1 MAVLAS
7 RKAGEDNQESE
18 RPATEQDQDF
28 SLAALITAAA
38 KGKRLTDPE
47 KDTLRRALIRM
58 KKNGNVSYGA
68 IGSVFGLT
76 GREMKQ
82 VRRVAMSE
90 TRHP

>member
-1 MAVLAS
+1 VTAGAEES
-7 RKAGEDNQESE
+7 RDI
-18 RPATEQDQDF
+18 P
-28 SLAALITAAA
+28 LAALITAAA
-38 KGKRLTDPE
+38 RGKRLTDQE
-47 KDTLRRALIRM
+47 RDTLRRTLIRM

-68 IGSVFGLT
+68 IGSAYGLS

>member
-1 MAVLAS
+1 MTPP
-7 RKAGEDNQESE
+7 G
-18 RPATEQDQDF
+18 QDS

-38 KGKRLTDPE
+38 AGKRLADDE
-47 KDTLRRALIRM
+47 RDTLRRALIRM

-68 IGSVFGLT
+68 IGSVFGLS

-82 VRRVAMSE
+82 VQRVAMSE